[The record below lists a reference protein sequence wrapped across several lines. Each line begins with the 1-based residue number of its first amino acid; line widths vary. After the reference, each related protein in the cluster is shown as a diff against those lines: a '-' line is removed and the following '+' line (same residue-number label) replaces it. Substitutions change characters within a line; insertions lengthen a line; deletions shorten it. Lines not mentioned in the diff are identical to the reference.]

1 MSIDIPDSY
10 NPEWLADRLSE
21 LSVLLEDGEI
31 DKAQELLEIIR
42 SYWGY

>member
-1 MSIDIPDSY
+1 MSIDIPDLY
-10 NPEWLADRLSE
+10 DPEWLADRLSE

-42 SYWGY
+42 SYCGY